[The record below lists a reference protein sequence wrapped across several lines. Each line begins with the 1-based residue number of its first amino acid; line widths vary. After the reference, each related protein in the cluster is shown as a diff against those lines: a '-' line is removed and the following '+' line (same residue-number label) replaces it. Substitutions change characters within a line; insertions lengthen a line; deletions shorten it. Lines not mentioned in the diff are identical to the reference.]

1 MAAHLYPASPSARAT
16 VEAER
21 YVAAAEALKGVPLV
35 FLDGTTILLP
45 ESEMGAIDFLRSQFD
60 AVIEYGCGQEW
71 EFAAKARAA
80 GISKRLVRLGNA
92 VWDVTGQSVA
102 DMIRVA
108 LDAPDA
114 TYADWSALYLASM
127 ETH

>member
-1 MAAHLYPASPSARAT
+1 MT
-16 VEAER
+16 NENV
-21 YVAAAEALKGVPLV
+21 VPIRT
-35 FLDGTTILLP
+35 GGKLP
-45 ESEMGAIDFLRSQFD
+45 D
-60 AVIEYGCGQEW
+60 AVARTANGERLTLNEEW
-71 EFAAKARAA
+71 EFSTKARAA
-80 GISKRLVRLGNA
+80 GVSERLVRLGNA